1 MAEQQ
6 LALVG
11 GSCGLVQTS
20 CTSCTAILLVLHRH
34 LGGWWPC
41 ADILFVPH
49 IEKIK
54 EDVKRRH
61 NNNVVPPKKFRKAKE
76 KNVSVRIVGGRRNY

>member
-1 MAEQQ
+1 MTDS
-6 LALVG
+6 LGVG
-11 GSCGLVQTS
+11 FRYDEIFELCQRAAGQDGAGRGAVRGGLGRGRDTR
-20 CTSCTAILLVLHRH
+20 LVL
-34 LGGWWPC
+34 
-41 ADILFVPH
+41 D
-49 IEKIK
+49 K